1 MRVGI
6 DFDNTIACYDGVFH
20 AAGVERALIP
30 ADLASDKSSVRNYL
44 RQAQREDQWTE
55 LQGYIYGARMDL
67 ASPYEGVVE
76 AIRRLLNSGHTV
88 FVISHKT
95 RTPYAGPAYDL
106 HEAAR
111 GFLAAHGI
119 EGSQD
124 ALLPDDRVFFEL
136 TLPAKLARISAC
148 ACDIFIDDLPELFSE
163 EAFPR
168 TTTPLLFDPADL
180 YASET
185 RLRRFA
191 HWRNLDTIIET
202 LERPS

>member
-1 MRVGI
+1 MRIGI

-30 ADLASDKSSVRNYL
+30 AELPSDKSSVRNYL
-44 RQAQREDQWTE
+44 RQTQREDQWTE

-67 ASPYEGVVE
+67 AKPYDGVVD
-76 AIRRLLNSGHTV
+76 AISRLQSDGHTV

-119 EGSQD
+119 EGSKD
-124 ALLPDDRVFFEL
+124 ALLPDERVFFEL
-136 TLPAKLARISAC
+136 TLPAKLARIAAC
-148 ACDIFIDDLPELFSE
+148 ACDIFIDDLPELFAE
-163 EAFPR
+163 AAFPR
-168 TTTPLLFDPADL
+168 TARPLLFDPEDL
-180 YASET
+180 YANET
-185 RLRRFA
+185 AFRRFA
-191 HWRNLDTIIET
+191 RWRDLDAIIAM
-202 LERPS
+202 LDRPS